1 MATSSEIN
9 FIGEGATAT
18 GGSNCVIESF
28 KYSGVIVKGDLV
40 CLDPSASTLIDTVKT
55 VKAVD
60 HTDALERQLVVGV
73 ALEGTAGLDSESIQ
87 VVVAGGPVLAKAAA
101 TVAAGNQL
109 VASAAAGAT
118 VLPAVQADTAGFP
131 TLVGVALED
140 DGATLAGFA
149 NIFVFGLYNR

>member
-1 MATSSEIN
+1 MATSSEIQ
-9 FIGEGATAT
+9 FVGSGATDV

-28 KYSGVIVKGDLV
+28 KFSGTIVKGDLV
-40 CLDPSASTLIDTVKT
+40 CFDTTASTLVDTIKT

-60 HTDALERQLVVGV
+60 HTSALQRQLVVGV
-73 ALEGTAGLDSESIQ
+73 ALEGSANLDSETIR

-109 VASAAAGAT
+109 VASAAAAAT
-118 VLPAVQADTAGFP
+118 VLPAVQADTVAFP

-140 DGATLAGFA
+140 DGTTVAGFA
-149 NIFVFGLYNR
+149 NIFVFSLYTR